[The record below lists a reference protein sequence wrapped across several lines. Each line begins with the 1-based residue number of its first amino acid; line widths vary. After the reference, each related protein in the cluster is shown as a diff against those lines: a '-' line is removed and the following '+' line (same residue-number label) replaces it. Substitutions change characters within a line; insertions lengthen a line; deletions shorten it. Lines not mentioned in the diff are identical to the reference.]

1 MAFCL
6 YYLKLFAILRNH
18 ALCSA
23 FIRQSKHL
31 HARQKSSHLIITKR
45 RTKMVTSMTIKKIT
59 GSKEAAEVMKKV
71 WSY

>member
-6 YYLKLFAILRNH
+6 YYPKLFAILRNH
-18 ALCSA
+18 ALRSA
-23 FIRQSKHL
+23 FIRHSKHL

-45 RTKMVTSMTIKKIT
+45 NKMVTSMTTKKIT
-59 GSKEAAEVMKKV
+59 GSKEAAEVVKKV